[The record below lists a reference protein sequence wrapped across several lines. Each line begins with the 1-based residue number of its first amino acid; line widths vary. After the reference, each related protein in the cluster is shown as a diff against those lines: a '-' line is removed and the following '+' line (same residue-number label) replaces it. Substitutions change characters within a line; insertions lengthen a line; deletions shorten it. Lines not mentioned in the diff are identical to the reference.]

1 MNNNLFIKMALDGW
15 NQYLK
20 RIDDLFRELS
30 DEQMEKHI
38 APGKNTAKY
47 LLGHMTAVHDRM
59 MPLLGVGQSLY
70 PKLFPDFEEKG
81 DGDQVKAYSIADLR
95 RYWSEVN
102 AALNNGIATLSAERW
117 FERHNSVSAED
128 FAKEPHRNKLNV
140 MLNRT
145 NHIAWHYGQLL
156 LLRPTKE

>member
-1 MNNNLFIKMALDGW
+1 MDHNLFIKMALDAW

-30 DEQMEKHI
+30 DEQLEKQV

-59 MPLLGVGQSLY
+59 MPLLGVGPALC
-70 PKLFPDFEEKG
+70 PKLFHDFEEKG
-81 DGDQVKAYSIADLR
+81 DGDQVKSYSTAELR
-95 RYWSEVN
+95 RCWSEVN
-102 AALNNGIATLSAERW
+102 AALNHGIATLSIEDW
-117 FERHNSVSAED
+117 FGRHNSVSEED
-128 FAKEPHRNKLNV
+128 FSKEPHRNKLNV

-156 LLRPTKE
+156 LLRTVKV

>member
-1 MNNNLFIKMALDGW
+1 MDHNLFVKMALDAW

-20 RIDDLFRELS
+20 RIDDLFHELS
-30 DEQMEKHI
+30 DEQLEKQV

-59 MPLLGVGQSLY
+59 MPLLGVGQALY
-70 PKLFPDFEEKG
+70 PKLFHDFEEKG
-81 DGDQVKAYSIADLR
+81 DGDQVNAYSTAELR
-95 RYWSEVN
+95 RCWSEVN
-102 AALNNGIATLSAERW
+102 AALNNGIATLSGDEW
-117 FERHNSVSAED
+117 FGRHNSVSEED
-128 FAKEPHRNKLNV
+128 FSKEPHRNKLNV

-156 LLRPTKE
+156 LLRTGKV

>member
-1 MNNNLFIKMALDGW
+1 MNQDLTIKMVLDAW
-15 NQYLK
+15 HQYLK
-20 RIDDLFRELS
+20 RMDDLFRELT
-30 DEQMEKHI
+30 DEQLEKQI
-38 APGKNTAKY
+38 APGKNTGKY

-70 PKLFPDFEEKG
+70 ANLVADFEQKS
-81 DGDQVKAYSIADLR
+81 DGDQVKAYATSDLR
-95 RYWSEVN
+95 RYWAEVN
-102 AALNNGIATLSAERW
+102 AALNNGIATLSASQW
-117 FERHNSVSAED
+117 FQRHNSVSEED

-156 LLRPTKE
+156 LLRTKSE

>member
-1 MNNNLFIKMALDGW
+1 MDHNLFIKMALDAW

-20 RIDDLFRELS
+20 RIDDLFLELS
-30 DEQMEKHI
+30 DEQLDKQV
-38 APGKNTAKY
+38 APGKNTARY

-70 PKLFPDFEEKG
+70 PKLFHDFEEKG
-81 DGDQVKAYSIADLR
+81 DGDQVKAYSTAELR
-95 RYWSEVN
+95 RCWSEVN
-102 AALNNGIATLSAERW
+102 TALNNGIAALSSDEW
-117 FERHNSVSAED
+117 FARHNSVSDQD
-128 FAKEPHRNKLNV
+128 FSKEPHRNKLNV

-156 LLRPTKE
+156 LLRTGKV